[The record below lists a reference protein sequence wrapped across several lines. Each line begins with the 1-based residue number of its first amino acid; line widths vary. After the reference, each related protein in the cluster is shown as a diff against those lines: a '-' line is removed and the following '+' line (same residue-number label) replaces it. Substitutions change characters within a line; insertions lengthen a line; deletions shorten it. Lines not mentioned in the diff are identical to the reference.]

1 MPGDENRRLLQ
12 KLVREAARS
21 EAQALAHPAREAKRI
36 GPMPPI
42 EALQAVADHAA
53 HMQQR
58 FTEMLDGHGL
68 EPLEPPG
75 SLSTTLASLRHL
87 VVDRVVDPE
96 RAYRTALLDL
106 RHGVEVVKLLGE
118 IARREML
125 FGLIRWSDDW
135 LCARRTLVARA
146 EAQLTWFV
154 EQEAILADL
163 ATIEDVEDDFE
174 PTPIST
180 ETDQRDHY

>member
-12 KLVREAARS
+12 RLIRETARS
-21 EAQALAHPAREAKRI
+21 EAHALEHPAREAKRI

-42 EALQAVADHAA
+42 EALQAVADHVTV
-53 HMQQR
+53 MQQR
-58 FTEMLDGHGL
+58 FAMIFEGHDL
-68 EPLEPPG
+68 EPHNSRRG
-75 SLSTTLASLRHL
+75 IASALASLRHL

-106 RHGVEVVKLLGE
+106 RHGLEVVKLLRE

-135 LCARRTLVARA
+135 LGARRTLVARV
-146 EAQLTWFV
+146 EAQLGWFA
-154 EQEAILADL
+154 EQEALEAELASTEDL
-163 ATIEDVEDDFE
+163 ENDFE
-174 PTPIST
+174 PSPVPT
-180 ETDQRDHY
+180 ETDHRDHY